1 MQQIQRDIAQAL
13 QVQPPFQSE
22 ADVQAQIARRIAFIQ
37 QCLKDSGLKTLVLGI
52 SGGVDSLTAGLLAQ
66 RAVEQLREQTGD
78 QAYRFIAVR
87 LPYQV
92 QQDEA
97 DAQASLAT
105 IRADEEQTV
114 NIGPSVKALAEQLEA
129 LEGLEPAKSDFV
141 IGNIKARIRMV
152 AQYAIAGARGG
163 LVIGT
168 DHAAEAVM
176 GFFTK
181 FGDGACDLAPLSGLA
196 KHQVRALARALGA
209 PGEPGG
215 EDPHRRPRGPAPRP
229 SGRGFPRRHL
239 CRDRRLPAR
248 PAAARGSCAG
258 DRRHLPQDPAQ
269 ARTAEGA
276 LSLPVRAAGP
286 SSTGLCRGR
295 ECACRNQVFKSARRR
310 ARRKLYPCEGQPCA
324 PVSPPC
330 SSVSCWPARPA
341 DTHPR
346 YSRRYG
352 RSTPSATA
360 IRTTAKASD

>member
-181 FGDGACDLAPLSGLA
+181 FGDGAATWLRSAAWPSIRCAPS
-196 KHQVRALARALGA
+196 
-209 PGEPGG
+209 
-215 EDPHRRPRGPAPRP
+215 PAP
-229 SGRGFPRRHL
+229 SALRRTWWRRSPPPTSRT
-239 CRDRRLPAR
+239 CAPAIRTRLP
-248 PAAARGSCAG
+248 
-258 DRRHLPQDPAQ
+258 
-269 ARTAEGA
+269 TA
-276 LSLPVRAAGP
+276 
-286 SSTGLCRGR
+286 
-295 ECACRNQVFKSARRR
+295 
-310 ARRKLYPCEGQPCA
+310 
-324 PVSPPC
+324 SPMP
-330 SSVSCWPARPA
+330 
-341 DTHPR
+341 
-346 YSRRYG
+346 
-352 RSTPSATA
+352 RSTPSCTA
-360 IRTTAKASD
+360 SRCARKLRG